1 MKVRD
6 ARGWRDL
13 LLIIGILTVLAGEV
27 WFPLA
32 VIGFIVVLSGLVLDF
47 LYNKC
52 PHCGK
57 HLGRNT
63 GDFCHNCGGK
73 ID

>member
-1 MKVRD
+1 MKVWE
-6 ARGWRDL
+6 ARNWRDL
-13 LLIIGILTVLAGEV
+13 LFIIGILTSLAGEV

-32 VIGFIVVLSGLVLDF
+32 IIGFVVVLSGLVLDF

-57 HLGRNT
+57 HMGRNR
-63 GDFCHNCGGK
+63 GDFCPNCGRK